1 MVFVMQ
7 VSVLAVMREVQI
19 PLLAALLIS
28 GCAAKTWHTVK
39 TRAADA
45 GAEPTATF
53 PLGPRRPAA
62 IALCVV
68 ELALGAGLLITAG
81 PIGLGAPALTVRAA
95 AVLLFGTG
103 AGALYVLR
111 ARRPDAGCGCFGE
124 LSRTPVGWRVITR
137 AVLLCAAALSLLGAP
152 PLRMPASAGQ
162 AWLTLTVSVA
172 ELAVLCALSPEIS
185 QLMLRLSHAEPCE
198 VREVPVTRTLS
209 TLRASALWRR
219 YQQFVDAAAPVDV
232 WREGCWR
239 FVVYPGVLASRRV
252 EIVFAVHLAGRGT
265 PIQVGMLDT
274 GTHFMIPR
282 QALTDP
288 LELSNYVLEKPKT
301 PEYNQ

>member
-1 MVFVMQ
+1 MG
-7 VSVLAVMREVQI
+7 VSVLAVLREVQI

-39 TRAADA
+39 TYQADA
-45 GAEPTATF
+45 GTEPTATF

-62 IALCVV
+62 IGLCVI
-68 ELALGAGLLITAG
+68 ELTVGVGLLLTAG
-81 PIGLGAPALTVRAA
+81 RIGLGAPALTVRVA

-124 LSRTPVGWRVITR
+124 LSRTPVGWRVIAR
-137 AVLLCAAALSLLGAP
+137 SVLLCAAALSLLGAP
-152 PLRMPASAGQ
+152 PLRRPASTGQ
-162 AWLTLTVSVA
+162 AWLTLTVAVA
-172 ELAVLCALSPEIS
+172 ELAVLCALSPEVS

-209 TLRASALWRR
+209 ALRASAPWRR
-219 YQQFVDAAAPVDV
+219 YQQFLVATAPADV

-239 FVVYPGVLASRRV
+239 FVVYPGVMAGRRV
-252 EIVFAVHLAGRGT
+252 EVVFAVHLAGRRV
-265 PIQVGMLDT
+265 PIRVGMLDT

-282 QALTDP
+282 QAVEDP
-288 LELSNYVLEKPKT
+288 LELSNYLLEKPKIS
-301 PEYNQ
+301 EDNQ